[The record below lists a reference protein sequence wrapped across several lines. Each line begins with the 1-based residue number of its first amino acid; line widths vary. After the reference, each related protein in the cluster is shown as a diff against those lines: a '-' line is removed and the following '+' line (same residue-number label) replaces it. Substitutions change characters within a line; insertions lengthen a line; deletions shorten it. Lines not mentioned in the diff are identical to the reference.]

1 MVINKKAVRLMSSN
15 ELELNAQTLGVM
27 IMIER
32 SQRGLTG
39 RLEDLQT
46 KKDMIMT
53 ALVQR
58 QIEGFKSLC

>member
-1 MVINKKAVRLMSSN
+1 MVINKKAISLMSSN
-15 ELELNAQTLGVM
+15 ELTLNAQSLGVM

-32 SQRGLTG
+32 NQRGLTG
-39 RLEDLQT
+39 RLEDLQS